1 MSKEIVNKYVPGFVQ
16 HFELP
21 WYERDGLMS
30 YIDALK
36 CDEFSNDSDA
46 HFKNAQV
53 VNFHIVHH
61 ECRGD
66 PLKGNCKDYKTIE
79 KEDLN
84 HYSSNSKKIIAKMFL

>member
-1 MSKEIVNKYVPGFVQ
+1 MSKKVVNKYVPRFVQ

-36 CDEFSNDSDA
+36 CDEFLNDTDV

-53 VNFHIVHH
+53 VNFDIIHH

-66 PLKGNCKDYKTIE
+66 PLKGNSEDYKTIE

-84 HYSSNSKKIIAKMFL
+84 DYSSNSK